1 MAKAR
6 RAWTPGPLPGF
17 RLTLGFTLLY
27 MSIMVLLPL
36 TALVLKTS
44 GLTWSEFW
52 TTVASSRA
60 LAAYKLSFG
69 GAFLAAGINA
79 VAGLLLSW
87 VLIRYRFFGRDVVD
101 AIIDLPLALPT
112 AVAGI
117 ALTAVYAPNGAVGA
131 FLERHGILVA
141 FSYPGVI
148 LAMVFVGLPFAVRSV
163 QPVLMELDPQIEE
176 AAAVLGAS
184 RLRTFLRVI
193 LPLLTPS
200 VITGF
205 TLAFA
210 RAVGEYGSIVFISG
224 NMPGKTEIVPLLIV
238 TKLEQFQYRE
248 ATALAVV
255 MLAGSLLTLLAAN
268 VLQSWNRKWAGH
280 DF

>member
-1 MAKAR
+1 MAAGWRAR
-6 RAWTPGPLPGF
+6 RVGTLPGF

-27 MSIMVLLPL
+27 VGIMVLLPL
-36 TALVLKTS
+36 AALVLKTS
-44 GLTWSEFW
+44 GLTWPEFW
-52 TTVASSRA
+52 ATIASPRA

-87 VLIRYRFFGRDVVD
+87 VLVRYRFLGRNLVD

-117 ALTAVYAPNGAVGA
+117 ALTAVYAPNGVVGA
-131 FLERHGILVA
+131 LLERYGIHIA
-141 FSYPGVI
+141 FSYPGVV

-163 QPVLMELDPQIEE
+163 QPVLMDLDPQIEE
-176 AAAVLGAS
+176 AAVVLGAS
-184 RLRTFLRVI
+184 RTRTFVRVI
-193 LPLLTPS
+193 LPVLTPS
-200 VITGF
+200 IITGF

-210 RAVGEYGSIVFISG
+210 RAVGEYGSVVFISG
-224 NMPGKTEIVPLLIV
+224 NLPGQTEIVPLLIV
-238 TKLEQFQYRE
+238 TKLEQFQYPQ

-255 MLAGSLLTLLAAN
+255 MLAGSLITLLAVN
-268 VLQSWNRKWAGH
+268 FLQAWNRRWVSHGS
-280 DF
+280 

>member
-1 MAKAR
+1 
-6 RAWTPGPLPGF
+6 
-17 RLTLGFTLLY
+17 
-27 MSIMVLLPL
+27 
-36 TALVLKTS
+36 
-44 GLTWSEFW
+44 
-52 TTVASSRA
+52 
-60 LAAYKLSFG
+60 
-69 GAFLAAGINA
+69 
-79 VAGLLLSW
+79 
-87 VLIRYRFFGRDVVD
+87 
-101 AIIDLPLALPT
+101 
-112 AVAGI
+112 
-117 ALTAVYAPNGAVGA
+117 VGA
-131 FLERHGILVA
+131 FLERHGISVA

-255 MLAGSLLTLLAAN
+255 MLAGSLLTLLAVN
-268 VLQSWNRKWAGH
+268 FLQSWNRKWASH

>member
-1 MAKAR
+1 MAKTR
-6 RAWTPGPLPGF
+6 RTWTAGALPGF
-17 RLTLGFTLLY
+17 RITLGFTLLY
-27 MSIMVLLPL
+27 LSIMVLLPL
-36 TALVLKTS
+36 AALILKTT

-52 TTVASSRA
+52 ATVASSRA

-101 AIIDLPLALPT
+101 AVIDLPLALPT
-112 AVAGI
+112 AVAGV

-255 MLAGSLLTLLAAN
+255 MLAGSLLTLLAVN
-268 VLQSWNRKWAGH
+268 FLQSWNRKWASH